1 MDHVYTVSVISHQP
15 NIGPGSRK
23 TDHTEL
29 EEVFDLDSQRS
40 RDGTT
45 ENFGNRPQSDSAAG
59 AEYQDDTES
68 DIADYQNDYTLQDDS
83 EATFDPN
90 SDTEYYPTDVHQEE
104 QEDVLEEEDE
114 YIDDSGLSFYLKPSS
129 T

>member
-1 MDHVYTVSVISHQP
+1 MDHVYTVNVISHQP

-23 TDHTEL
+23 TDYTEL
-29 EEVFDLDSQRS
+29 EEVYDLDSQRS
-40 RDGTT
+40 QVGTT
-45 ENFGNRPQSDSAAG
+45 ESFGNRPQSGSAAG

-68 DIADYQNDYTLQDDS
+68 DIDYKNDYTLHDDS
-83 EATFDPN
+83 EATFGPN

-104 QEDVLEEEDE
+104 QVDVLEEEDE
-114 YIDDSGLSFYLKPSS
+114 DIDDSGLSFYLKPSC

>member
-1 MDHVYTVSVISHQP
+1 MDRVYTVSVISHQP

-29 EEVFDLDSQRS
+29 EEEYDLDSQRS
-40 RDGTT
+40 QDGTT
-45 ENFGNRPQSDSAAG
+45 ESFGNRPQSGSAAG

-68 DIADYQNDYTLQDDS
+68 DIDYQNDYTLQDDS

-90 SDTEYYPTDVHQEE
+90 SDTEYFPTDLDQEE
-104 QEDVLEEEDE
+104 QEDVLEEADED
-114 YIDDSGLSFYLKPSS
+114 IDDSGLSFYLNPSC